1 MFFSEKQKQKNPKTP
16 EKPPNKKTNK
26 KPTKWVSKKV
36 GGKTKEHTACK
47 HLPRIVT
54 LLQRPRLW
62 TLTRRTLPVYI
73 HTNVYWKSCHVVM
86 HRRVTFT
93 STQGSVSSTRS
104 TSLG

>member
-1 MFFSEKQKQKNPKTP
+1 MFFSEKQKTKKTPKHQKNPQTKNQ
-16 EKPPNKKTNK
+16 PNGYQR
-26 KPTKWVSKKV
+26 KWV
-36 GGKTKEHTACK
+36 GKTKEHTACK